1 MYVFEIQQ
9 FNPTA
14 HHSVHVGYVN
24 KLFTTQREALA
35 YYNMYHPTLPAMCG
49 ATYRS
54 DVAPITNFI
63 YIVREYRTECLNIS
77 PLEMERCST
86 IPASSVKLL
95 SKREELVNEVNS
107 EIVSQGKRPLSS
119 AEIERLST
127 CKKEEWKKL
136 MNNCLSNRGFY
147 VD

>member
-9 FNPTA
+9 FNST
-14 HHSVHVGYVN
+14 HSVHVGYVN

-35 YYNMYHPTLPAMCG
+35 YYNTYHPTLPAMCA

-54 DVAPITNFI
+54 DVAPITNLI

-77 PLEMERCST
+77 PLEMENGVVAST
-86 IPASSVKLL
+86 TTVRPL
-95 SKREELVNEVNS
+95 SKREELVNDLNS
-107 EIVSQGKRPLSS
+107 EIISNGKRPLSS
-119 AEIERLST
+119 AEINKFLT
-127 CKKEEWKKL
+127 CKKEQWKIHVKD
-136 MNNCLSNRGFY
+136 CLSNRGFW